1 MVWTSLTV
9 APTATLICVENV
21 FTVLM
26 PSRDLYA
33 SHALVLIIKIFIT
46 WEEIMT
52 CKGGRPKTSENVA
65 AMLVS
70 IAMMAINKISKDH
83 NVGLQKT
90 IEAILI
96 IGMIGMVEDRPDE
109 QEAQETIVMIP
120 SLVKIL
126 SRC

>member
-1 MVWTSLTV
+1 
-9 APTATLICVENV
+9 
-21 FTVLM
+21 
-26 PSRDLYA
+26 
-33 SHALVLIIKIFIT
+33 
-46 WEEIMT
+46 MT
-52 CKGGRPKTSENVA
+52 CKSGRPKTSENVA